1 MEFFRQTLVIARK
14 DLRAELRTKEAINAS
29 LAFALVILV
38 LFSFAFDP
46 LEEQTTREM
55 SGGLLW
61 IVFAFAGTLVL
72 NRSFARELP
81 NDCLDALI
89 AAPISGAALF
99 LGKALA
105 NFVLVL
111 AVELVSLPVFG
122 IFYNVHWTSQFWS
135 LLLVL
140 ALGTWGLTV
149 IGTIFSALTVNIR
162 LRELMPPLLVYPM
175 LIPALMSAMQLTMQL
190 MAGKPL
196 GGENEVWLRLLVA
209 FRRDFYSPVSGV
221 AGDGIGRIGAVFMR
235 EKLIYG
241 LGAIAAVLLAR
252 DLYSIFMQ
260 LPDEASQG
268 MIYRIIF
275 FHVPAAITAMLCAGV
290 TCVTSVTYLLT
301 KNLKYDAISVAVT
314 EVGLAFLAANLVTG
328 SIWGR
333 IIWGIWWT
341 WDARLTSALV
351 CWLLYAGY
359 LMLRRAIEEPT
370 ARARISAVFNIFA
383 FVDVPIVIFS
393 IKWWRTQHPQP
404 VFWGGGSIDPAMRL
418 TAVLNL
424 VALILLAVVLSLIR
438 LRQEEVQREIDS
450 IRRYAHA
457 V

>member
-1 MEFFRQTLVIARK
+1 
-14 DLRAELRTKEAINAS
+14 
-29 LAFALVILV
+29 
-38 LFSFAFDP
+38 
-46 LEEQTTREM
+46 
-55 SGGLLW
+55 
-61 IVFAFAGTLVL
+61 
-72 NRSFARELP
+72 
-81 NDCLDALI
+81 
-89 AAPISGAALF
+89 
-99 LGKALA
+99 
-105 NFVLVL
+105 
-111 AVELVSLPVFG
+111 
-122 IFYNVHWTSQFWS
+122 
-135 LLLVL
+135 
-140 ALGTWGLTV
+140 
-149 IGTIFSALTVNIR
+149 
-162 LRELMPPLLVYPM
+162 
-175 LIPALMSAMQLTMQL
+175 
-190 MAGKPL
+190 
-196 GGENEVWLRLLVA
+196 
-209 FRRDFYSPVSGV
+209 
-221 AGDGIGRIGAVFMR
+221 MR

-290 TCVTSVTYLLT
+290 TCITSVGYLLT
-301 KNLKYDAISVAVT
+301 RNLKYDAISVAVT

-370 ARARISAVFNIFA
+370 ARARIAAVFNIFA

-404 VFWGGGSIDPAMRL
+404 VFWGGGSIDPRMYL

-424 VALILLAVVLSLIR
+424 VALVMLAVVLSLIR

-450 IRRYAHA
+450 LRRYAHA

>member
-1 MEFFRQTLVIARK
+1 
-14 DLRAELRTKEAINAS
+14 
-29 LAFALVILV
+29 
-38 LFSFAFDP
+38 
-46 LEEQTTREM
+46 
-55 SGGLLW
+55 
-61 IVFAFAGTLVL
+61 
-72 NRSFARELP
+72 
-81 NDCLDALI
+81 
-89 AAPISGAALF
+89 
-99 LGKALA
+99 
-105 NFVLVL
+105 
-111 AVELVSLPVFG
+111 
-122 IFYNVHWTSQFWS
+122 
-135 LLLVL
+135 
-140 ALGTWGLTV
+140 
-149 IGTIFSALTVNIR
+149 
-162 LRELMPPLLVYPM
+162 
-175 LIPALMSAMQLTMQL
+175 
-190 MAGKPL
+190 
-196 GGENEVWLRLLVA
+196 
-209 FRRDFYSPVSGV
+209 
-221 AGDGIGRIGAVFMR
+221 MR
-235 EKLIYG
+235 EKIIYG
-241 LGAIAAVLLAR
+241 LGTIAAILLAR

-290 TCVTSVTYLLT
+290 TFVTSAAYLAT
-301 KNLKYDAISVAVT
+301 RNIKYDAISVAVT

-359 LMLRRAIEEPT
+359 LMLRRAIEEPG

-383 FVDVPIVIFS
+383 FADVPIVIFS

-404 VFWGGGSIDPAMRL
+404 VFWGGGSIDPAMYL

-424 VALILLAVVLSLIR
+424 IALVLLAAVLSLIR

-450 IRRYAHA
+450 LRRYAHA

>member
-1 MEFFRQTLVIARK
+1 
-14 DLRAELRTKEAINAS
+14 
-29 LAFALVILV
+29 
-38 LFSFAFDP
+38 
-46 LEEQTTREM
+46 
-55 SGGLLW
+55 
-61 IVFAFAGTLVL
+61 
-72 NRSFARELP
+72 
-81 NDCLDALI
+81 
-89 AAPISGAALF
+89 
-99 LGKALA
+99 
-105 NFVLVL
+105 
-111 AVELVSLPVFG
+111 
-122 IFYNVHWTSQFWS
+122 
-135 LLLVL
+135 
-140 ALGTWGLTV
+140 
-149 IGTIFSALTVNIR
+149 
-162 LRELMPPLLVYPM
+162 
-175 LIPALMSAMQLTMQL
+175 
-190 MAGKPL
+190 
-196 GGENEVWLRLLVA
+196 
-209 FRRDFYSPVSGV
+209 
-221 AGDGIGRIGAVFMR
+221 MR

-241 LGAIAAVLLAR
+241 LGIIAAILLAR
-252 DLYSIFMQ
+252 DLYSIFMV

-275 FHVPAAITAMLCAGV
+275 FHVPAAITAMLCASF
-290 TCVTSVTYLLT
+290 TFVTSALYLVT
-301 KNLKYDAISVAVT
+301 KNLKFDGISVAVT

-383 FVDVPIVIFS
+383 FADVPIVIFS

-404 VFWGGGSIDPAMRL
+404 VFWGGGSIDPAMYL

-438 LRQEEVQREIDS
+438 LRQEEMQREIHS
-450 IRRYAHA
+450 LRRYAHA